1 MDVAFA
7 STTWAWDLANSALP
21 ESHHRRWVHS
31 VGVAARAADL
41 SGLFGPHNLDVLI
54 SAAILHDVGYADGI
68 ATTGFPSLDG
78 ARWLASRG
86 ADQEVTQLVAHHWC
100 ATIEAEMRG
109 LAEELALFP
118 VHPNPDLADALIF
131 CDLTT
136 SWSGRVTGIDER
148 LAEFEQRY
156 GPEDLT
162 TRIVRR
168 GEPDLRA
175 AAARVLERL

>member
-1 MDVAFA
+1 MDVTVA
-7 STTWAWDLANSALP
+7 STTWAWDLANSVLP

-41 SGLFGPHNLDVLI
+41 SGLFGPHNLDVLT

-68 ATTGFPSLDG
+68 ATTGFPSLDA

-86 ADQEVTQLVAHHWC
+86 ADREVTQLVAHHWC

-109 LAEELALFP
+109 LVDELAFFA
-118 VHPNPDLADALIF
+118 VHPNRDLVDALIF
-131 CDLTT
+131 CDMTT
-136 SWSGRVTGIDER
+136 SWSGRVTDVDER
-148 LAEFEQRY
+148 LAQIEQRY
-156 GPEDLT
+156 GPDDLI

-168 GEPDLRA
+168 GEPELRA
-175 AAARVLERL
+175 ATARILERL